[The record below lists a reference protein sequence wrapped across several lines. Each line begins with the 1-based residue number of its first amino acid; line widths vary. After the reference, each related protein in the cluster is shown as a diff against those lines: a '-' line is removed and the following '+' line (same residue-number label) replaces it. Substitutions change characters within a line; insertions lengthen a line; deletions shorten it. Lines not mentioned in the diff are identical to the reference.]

1 MTEEFLKFLM
11 NNGLGVL
18 ITVGVLWI
26 AYKSVTGIGTFIT
39 GTVLPM
45 FQEHLHNQD
54 TYRQG
59 MQELMAVVS
68 TRLASIERKL
78 GIGD

>member
-11 NNGLGVL
+11 NNGLGVV
-18 ITVGVLWI
+18 ITVSVLWI
-26 AYKSVTGIGTFIT
+26 MYKFGMGIGKFVT